1 MAIKTNLF
9 LFYKLIYFWFVFLP
23 SGAYFELCIAL
34 LVIARM
40 NNWLNIKYHFDEQN
54 SEHLKKIAFIASE
67 RKCWGSFN
75 PVSTCEFYTAVLGER
90 GATPW
95 KMY

>member
-23 SGAYFELCIAL
+23 SGAYFGLYIAL

-40 NNWLNIKYHFDEQN
+40 NNRLNIKYHFDEQN
-54 SEHLKKIAFIASE
+54 SEHLKKKLHSLQVKENAEVALI
-67 RKCWGSFN
+67 
-75 PVSTCEFYTAVLGER
+75 L
-90 GATPW
+90 
-95 KMY
+95 